1 MQITDCNT
9 YLSDENLKKY
19 MKVLKN
25 QHENSILSCREVL
38 IFTLHIEDCKKEKS
52 LIKESFYVPEQL
64 RTK

>member
-1 MQITDCNT
+1 MKI
-9 YLSDENLKKY
+9 KKIY